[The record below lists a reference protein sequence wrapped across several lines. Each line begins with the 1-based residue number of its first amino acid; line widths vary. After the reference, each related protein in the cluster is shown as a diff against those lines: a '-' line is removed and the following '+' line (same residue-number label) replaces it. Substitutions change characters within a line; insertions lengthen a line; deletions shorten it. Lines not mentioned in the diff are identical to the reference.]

1 MKTLFKYII
10 PILVLPLAFYAYK
23 FYQNYQ
29 YEKEI
34 DQSWRESVAPIKK
47 QYYEALEYSRKVKES
62 IKKEKQMLAQD
73 HYGGKTPEET
83 LAMFVEALKKKD
95 AKLAAKYCLPWNY
108 NYCEEYI
115 QEWITKYS
123 DGLNKFLR
131 IYKTGIIKRDESYFN
146 GLSLDIYESKQDIYP
161 YVIKMMQNKETGVWK
176 IEEF

>member
-1 MKTLFKYII
+1 MKILFKFII
-10 PILVLPLAFYAYK
+10 TSLALLLIIFSYK

-83 LAMFVEALKKKD
+83 LAMFVGALKKKD
-95 AKLAAKYCLPWNY
+95 AKLAAKYYLPWEWEDKEKWLNNY
-108 NYCEEYI
+108 LYGEGAKRF
-115 QEWITKYS
+115 ITVYERQIINRDPDYFS
-123 DGLNKFLR
+123 
-131 IYKTGIIKRDESYFN
+131 GIALEVKEHIDDK
-146 GLSLDIYESKQDIYP
+146 YP
-161 YVIKMMQNKETGVWK
+161 YYIEFVLNKETNLWK
-176 IEEF
+176 ISEF